1 MSYHSAVHPNDAA
14 QRLALYKSVVQQWSA
29 NLFELDEHATYR
41 LLAAGDMSGVT
52 GDRGNRIVASAPA
65 LWAWLGLLRDRVEEI
80 EQMGESKT
88 LFDDKTTE
96 IEELIIGKNIS
107 ISRSSL
113 PDYLPPVVAR
123 KFKDRDGD
131 PIDLETNCHGLV
143 ETFRAVYNP
152 VRDIVAEVDAV
163 WSDLIPRIEAA
174 TTTLDRANAVC
185 DRLGATVPEVRLAT
199 QRLEAVRA
207 SVSDDP
213 LSLSGNVGPDLDDLV
228 ANAARAVGELEKAHG
243 SLSEDLASTDVVLAE
258 LRVLRARAAAAY
270 SEAAAKVAGVTL
282 VRVPSTAVID
292 GPNGLA
298 HRARRFD
305 SIEASDGEWRDARAL
320 VDDWQSAATRLRQQ
334 LERALEV
341 NQDPLKRRDDLRALL
356 RAYQV
361 KASMTSDIAAEVAD
375 LGQLAHDELY
385 TSPTDLKLAQDLMD
399 RFASALSG

>member
-1 MSYHSAVHPNDAA
+1 MVGVARCFLGFTSFSSGVARFFLSFARSFLGFARLSFVLVSPLATFVIVEDTAAGVVSYHSAVHPNDAA

-174 TTTLDRANAVC
+174 TTTLC
-185 DRLGATVPEVRLAT
+185 L
-199 QRLEAVRA
+199 
-207 SVSDDP
+207 
-213 LSLSGNVGPDLDDLV
+213 
-228 ANAARAVGELEKAHG
+228 
-243 SLSEDLASTDVVLAE
+243 
-258 LRVLRARAAAAY
+258 
-270 SEAAAKVAGVTL
+270 
-282 VRVPSTAVID
+282 
-292 GPNGLA
+292 
-298 HRARRFD
+298 
-305 SIEASDGEWRDARAL
+305 
-320 VDDWQSAATRLRQQ
+320 
-334 LERALEV
+334 
-341 NQDPLKRRDDLRALL
+341 
-356 RAYQV
+356 
-361 KASMTSDIAAEVAD
+361 
-375 LGQLAHDELY
+375 LY
-385 TSPTDLKLAQDLMD
+385 TSPSPRDATLSRMPS
-399 RFASALSG
+399 SA